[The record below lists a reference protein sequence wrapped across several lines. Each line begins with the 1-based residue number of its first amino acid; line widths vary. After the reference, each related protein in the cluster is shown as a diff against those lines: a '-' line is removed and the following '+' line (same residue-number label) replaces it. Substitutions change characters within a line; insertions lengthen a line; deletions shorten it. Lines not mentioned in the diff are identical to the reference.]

1 MSLVDVRREVAF
13 ALAQTREL
21 LIEARYDLIH
31 GEDFVKVTAAGEID
45 FLHRQER
52 MLLDRLE
59 RIDRRLTDPPSI
71 VSWMRQEWFNL
82 MLQFESWI
90 AHG

>member
-1 MSLVDVRREVAF
+1 
-13 ALAQTREL
+13 
-21 LIEARYDLIH
+21 
-31 GEDFVKVTAAGEID
+31 VTAAGEID

-82 MLQFESWI
+82 MLQIESWI